1 MKKIKGWALG
11 ICILMFLAIVLTGC
25 SVKASE
31 EENKQQEITVF
42 AAASLT
48 ESMEEIVNQFE
59 KENPH
64 VKVNLHLA
72 GSSQLRVQIEQGVKA
87 DLFLSANKKHY
98 DALKNKD
105 FVLEGKHFLS
115 NSMVV
120 MFPKNNP
127 AKIKTLKDI
136 EKTCKL
142 IVAQEEVPA
151 GQYARQII
159 HSLAGELGK
168 KYEEKVLA
176 NVVSNENNVKQVV
189 NKVVLG
195 EGDAG
200 IVYKSDI
207 TKNIKDKVNIVEI
220 PVEHNVE
227 AAYWMAVVK
236 DSKENKDV
244 QEFYEFLLKEGQGIF
259 EKYGFEKIH

>member
-1 MKKIKGWALG
+1 MKKIRGWVIG
-11 ICILMFLAIVLTGC
+11 ISIFMLFSIILAGC
-25 SVKASE
+25 NEEASI
-31 EENKQQEITVF
+31 ENKKEIVVF

-48 ESMEEIVNQFE
+48 ESMEEIINEFE

-64 VKVNLHLA
+64 IKVNLHLA

-98 DALKNKD
+98 EALKNKEL
-105 FVLEGKHFLS
+105 VLEGKHFLS

-120 MFPKNNP
+120 MIPKNNP

-136 EKTCKL
+136 EKPCKL

-151 GQYARQII
+151 GQYARNII
-159 HSLAGELGK
+159 HSLAKEFGES
-168 KYEEKVLA
+168 YEKKVLG
-176 NVVSNENNVKQVV
+176 NIVSNENNVKQVV

-195 EGDAG
+195 EGDGG

-207 TKNIKDKVNIVEI
+207 TKNIKDEVKLLAI
-220 PVEHNVE
+220 PKEHNVK
-227 AAYWMAVVK
+227 ATYWMAVVK
-236 DSKENKDV
+236 DSKDSKATKK
-244 QEFYEFLLKEGQGIF
+244 FHEFLLKEGQLIF
-259 EKYGFEKIH
+259 EKYGFEKIN